1 MLGFFTWDLG
11 INLFHRMSR
20 ENEEE
25 ANVVI
30 LIWVLLRVRGLT
42 AIKKN
47 KKNWEK
53 IEIFMNFYYRG
64 GVKVIYH

>member
-1 MLGFFTWDLG
+1 
-11 INLFHRMSR
+11 MSR

-30 LIWVLLRVRGLT
+30 LIWVLLRVRGRT
-42 AIKKN
+42 AIKKK